1 METKITVNHLGELE
15 DFVQNFVATLTTK
28 AQNQNGSLVVALS
41 GDLGAGKTTLVQA
54 LARCLGITEVVTSPT
69 FTIMKSYQII
79 GNESFSLLV
88 HMDAYRLE
96 SLAELK
102 PLRFDEVLA
111 NPKNLVCVEWAE
123 KIAPVL
129 PKDTIYLK
137 IEIKAEDSREITIT
151 NTPRVV

>member
-1 METKITVNHLGELE
+1 METKITVNNLGELQA
-15 DFVQNFVATLTTK
+15 FVQNFVATLTTK
-28 AQNQNGSLVVALS
+28 AQKGALVVALS

-54 LARCLGITEVVTSPT
+54 LARSLKITEVVTSPT
-69 FTIMKSYQII
+69 FTIMKSYLIT
-79 GNESFSLLV
+79 GNESFSRLV

-96 SLAELK
+96 SLEELK

-111 NPKNLVCVEWAE
+111 NPQNLVCVEWAE

-129 PKDTIYLK
+129 PPDTIYLK

-151 NTPRVV
+151 NTPRLV